1 MERITKAQVQRYL
14 LLWQGLLGKHRFIG
28 KEGAFQFVRQAGCVQ
43 FDPIDI
49 CGRSAD
55 LTLLSR
61 VKGYEKNMLEAL
73 LYKER
78 RLVDYFDK
86 NLAII
91 PAEDWPCFAR
101 ERAWHE
107 SHGRSR
113 MQVNE
118 AAEKVKAALLEKG
131 SCCAQELSLGEKVH
145 WYWSDTSLARAVL
158 ESLYFRG
165 ELIVHH
171 KKGTVKYY
179 DLAEKHLPE
188 SLLSAPDPFPDTESY
203 QRFLVLRRI
212 NAVGCMWNKASDAWL
227 GIRDLKAPE
236 RSAAFSVLEREG
248 KIFPVQAEGVREI
261 LYLPKAGLPYL
272 ERACSEEKFA
282 PRCEVIAP
290 LDSFMWDRKLIRAL
304 FDFEYKWEI
313 YTPAPQR
320 KYGYYVLP
328 LLRNGR
334 LIGRVEAVR
343 EEERLHICNL
353 WLEEGGKL
361 SAAGK
366 QDVES
371 CLHRLAKMNGREKV
385 KWI

>member
-1 MERITKAQVQRYL
+1 MERITKIQAQRYL
-14 LLWQGLLGKHRFIG
+14 LLWQGLMGKHRFIG

-73 LYKER
+73 LYEER
-78 RLVDYFDK
+78 RLADYFDK

-113 MQVNE
+113 EQADQLAPE
-118 AAEKVKAALLEKG
+118 ILSIIREKG
-131 SCCAQELSLGEKVH
+131 PQCAQSLPFSQKAH
-145 WYWSDTSLARAVL
+145 WYWSDTSLSRAVL

-165 ELIVHH
+165 RLIIHH
-171 KKGTVKYY
+171 KKGTIKYY
-179 DLAEKHLPE
+179 DLAERHLPE
-188 SLLSAPDPFPDTESY
+188 GLLSAPDPFPDAESHR
-203 QRFLVLRRI
+203 RFLALRRI
-212 NAVGCMWNKASDAWL
+212 GAVGLMWNKASDAWL
-227 GIRDLKAPE
+227 GIPDFKAAE
-236 RSAAFSVLEREG
+236 RNAAFAAWEKEG
-248 KIFPVQAEGVREI
+248 EIIPVQVEGIREI
-261 LYLPKAGLPYL
+261 LYMPKAGLPDL

-290 LDSFMWDRKLIRAL
+290 LDSLMWDRKLIRAL

-313 YTPAPQR
+313 YTPASQR

-343 EEERLHICNL
+343 EEKALRIRNL
-353 WLEEGGKL
+353 WLEEGEKI

-366 QDVES
+366 RDIEK
-371 CLHRLAKMNGREKV
+371 CLQKLAGMNDLTAIKMD
-385 KWI
+385 

>member
-1 MERITKAQVQRYL
+1 MERITKAQARRYL
-14 LLWQGLLGKHRFIG
+14 LLWQGLLGKHRFVG

-73 LYKER
+73 LYAER

-91 PAEDWPCFAR
+91 SAEDWPCFSR

-107 SHGRSR
+107 KHGRSR
-113 MQVNE
+113 EQADQLAPE
-118 AAEKVKAALLEKG
+118 ILSIIREKG
-131 SCCAQELSLGEKVH
+131 PQCAQSLPFSQKAH
-145 WYWSDTSLARAVL
+145 WYWSDTSLSRAVL

-165 ELIVHH
+165 ELIIHH
-171 KKGTVKYY
+171 KKGTIKYY
-179 DLAEKHLPE
+179 DLAERHLPE
-188 SLLSAPDPFPDTESY
+188 SLLSAPDPFPDEESHR
-203 QRFLVLRRI
+203 RFLALRRI
-212 NAVGCMWNKASDAWL
+212 GAVGLMWNKASDAWL
-227 GIRDLKAPE
+227 GISDFKAAE
-236 RSAAFSVLEREG
+236 RNAAFAAWEKEG
-248 KIFPVQAEGVREI
+248 EIIPVEVEGVRDI

-272 ERACSEEKFA
+272 ERARSNEKFS

-290 LDSFMWDRKLIRAL
+290 LDSLMWDRKLIRAL

-313 YTPAPQR
+313 YTPAAQR

-334 LIGRVEAVR
+334 FIGRVEAVR
-343 EEERLHICNL
+343 GKEALEIKGF
-353 WLEEGGKL
+353 WLEEGEKL

-366 QDVES
+366 RDMEK
-371 CLHRLAKMNGREKV
+371 CLDRLAKMNHLPKLE
-385 KWI
+385 WQ